1 MSLLVVVLNFYWVK
15 LFLKYVSTSPKTNKK
30 HTLDMPLDAAA
41 AERDAARAIHV
52 GVHPVLSESVCSVS
66 VSVSVHR
73 VLLVCFP
80 LVCAEREYTRSIR
93 GGGL

>member
-41 AERDAARAIHV
+41 AERGCGANWAFTLTKD
-52 GVHPVLSESVCSVS
+52 PVLVAAD
-66 VSVSVHR
+66 HGT
-73 VLLVCFP
+73 
-80 LVCAEREYTRSIR
+80 CAS
-93 GGGL
+93 